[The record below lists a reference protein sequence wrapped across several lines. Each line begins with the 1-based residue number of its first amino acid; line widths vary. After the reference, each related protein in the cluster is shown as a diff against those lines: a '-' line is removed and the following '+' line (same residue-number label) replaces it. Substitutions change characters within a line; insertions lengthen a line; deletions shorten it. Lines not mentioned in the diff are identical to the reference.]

1 VTRRLESTNSTRTGR
16 SRGRQA
22 SGGDVPADRGIRDI
36 ANLERHAVQARSRLD
51 HAAGIITHWAASGF
65 ALLLHTAWFGLWI
78 VLNSGLFPITP
89 FDPFPYSFLT
99 MIVSLEAI
107 FLTLFVLIAQNR
119 MSLEADRR
127 AELDLQINLLAE
139 KESTMVLRIL
149 HDISSHLGMNTKA
162 SKDLKELLKETQVE
176 ELAKK
181 LEKALPKE

>member
-1 VTRRLESTNSTRTGR
+1 MSQRLDATKARTGR
-16 SRGRQA
+16 NGRHHA
-22 SGGDVPADRGIRDI
+22 RDGGVPADRGIRDV

-51 HAAGIITHWAASGF
+51 QAAAVITHVAASGTALLFHGAWF
-65 ALLLHTAWFGLWI
+65 ALWVF
-78 VLNSGLFPITP
+78 LNSGASPVTP
-89 FDPFPYSFLT
+89 FDPFPYSLLT

-149 HDISSHLGMNTKA
+149 QDISSHLGVQSKA
-162 SKDLKELLKETQVE
+162 TKDLKELLKETRVE

-181 LEKALPKE
+181 LEKALPNN